1 MYPIVLFAVC
11 ALLVFVMLV
20 AANPGNITMHIVV
33 SVFVSFVVTFFV
45 LYQRAVDTK
54 DKKTQRELGEIFWM
68 FKSV

>member
-1 MYPIVLFAVC
+1 
-11 ALLVFVMLV
+11 MLV